1 MPSEI
6 GGRGY
11 TFFVSTSRLF
21 TLVDF
26 ALQIGRAAAKQDSQH
41 SYVNA
46 FWQWRQSAPK
56 NAPLELDE
64 RFPSLDQKKFWAV
77 VFRNVARRI
86 YRRELGDHS
95 VSHWQSRAI
104 TDAVN
109 IARLLADEVHAEEPG
124 WFFETEDEIEEVGA
138 GVVGADAK
146 GTVVEPRS

>member
-26 ALQIGRAAAKQDSQH
+26 ALQIGRATAKQDNQH

-46 FWQWRQSAPK
+46 FWQWRQTAAK
-56 NAPLELDE
+56 NAPLDLDE

-86 YRRELGDHS
+86 YLRELGDHT

-109 IARLLADEVHAEEPG
+109 IARLLADEVHSEEPG
-124 WFFETEDEIEEVGA
+124 WFFETEDEIEEVAA
-138 GVVGADAK
+138 GSMIADVKGSVVTG
-146 GTVVEPRS
+146 E